1 MKRNNELYPF
11 RRHLR
16 RCKFFGPGGREIRSD
31 KCDCPF
37 HVDGNYGERVRQ
49 SLKTRS
55 RQLAD
60 RRLSALIRR
69 LDEQRASD
77 DSLAS
82 KSSSAPRT
90 VSEAVDRFLRNHG
103 EIGQNR
109 EFRGDVEYGT
119 WRKYRTKLRLLV
131 SFCEGEGISELAD
144 VNIDVL
150 EDFRRTREIGL
161 VTWKVEL
168 QALRT
173 FFGYCV
179 SHGSGHGPLAPAYGS
194 PYLRRLHAS
203 QRCRIVASR
212 KIHVA
217 YSFEPRKAANP
228 SSCRSRMG

>member
-1 MKRNNELYPF
+1 VKRNNELYPF

-16 RCKFFGPGGREIRSD
+16 HCKFFGPGGREIRSD

-37 HVDGNYGERVRQ
+37 HVDGKHYGERVRQ

-77 DSLAS
+77 DSVES
-82 KSSSAPRT
+82 KSASAPRT

-103 EIGQNR
+103 EIGQDR
-109 EFRGDVEYGT
+109 RFRGDVEYGT
-119 WRKYRTKLRLLV
+119 WRKYRTKLRLLA

-144 VNIDVL
+144 VNIDIL

-179 SHGSGHGPLAPAYGS
+179 SHRWMTTNRGGSLHFARRGPDPGG
-194 PYLRRLHAS
+194 LRSNRRGNLQAH
-203 QRCRIVASR
+203 R
-212 KIHVA
+212 
-217 YSFEPRKAANP
+217 
-228 SSCRSRMG
+228 SSL